1 MFFNSFILSFIP
13 VFVAVD
19 AFGVLPI
26 FISLTEGMKKREK
39 VRVVRQ
45 SVLTALI
52 IAIAFIFVGKAIFL
66 ILGVTVQDFMI
77 AGGTVLFILSVVD
90 LLFPTKQRR
99 TSTIGVVPLGMPLIA
114 GPAVLT
120 TSLVS
125 VDAFG
130 VVPTLLSVIL
140 NILLAGFV
148 FFSSDFLMKILG
160 TAGSRGIS
168 KVSTLLLAAIGVMMV
183 RRGIMQILS
192 GI

>member
-26 FISLTEGMKKREK
+26 FISLTEGMKKKER

-168 KVSTLLLAAIGVMMV
+168 KVSSLLLAAIGVMMV

>member
-168 KVSTLLLAAIGVMMV
+168 KVSSLLLAAIGVMMV